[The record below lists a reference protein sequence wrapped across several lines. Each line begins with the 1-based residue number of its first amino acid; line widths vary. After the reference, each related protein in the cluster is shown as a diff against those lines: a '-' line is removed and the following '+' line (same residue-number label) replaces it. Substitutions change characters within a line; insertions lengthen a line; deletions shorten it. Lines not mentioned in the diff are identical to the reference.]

1 MQVVLGRS
9 NPRCSHEYGVQIVI
23 GGLDDFVYTRAPRAS
38 VETRIIRMPQQPTMT
53 AVPQDRPFKRYGL
66 LIFLSVVLCLGF
78 VATSIISF
86 HASKTAI
93 RDSIIHHELPLTTDN
108 IYSEIQKDLVRP
120 VFISSMM
127 ASDTFLRDWV
137 LHGEVRPELVA
148 KYLADVKAR
157 SNAFTSFL
165 AVNQSLNYYYGNGDQ
180 KTLSPDNPDDDWYF
194 HVRDLSAPY
203 ELNVDQDA
211 RLGRNLIVFVN
222 YRMFDYQGRYMG
234 ATGVG
239 ITVYDVQQRLDQY
252 QARYQRSVYFV
263 DQHGRIVL
271 SGDPARPAGQ
281 TLAQLE
287 GLAQLQPQLNENTNL
302 SSEYQ
307 ADGRTYLVNV
317 RYIPELKWFV
327 VVEKNEAEATSDI
340 RQTLYL
346 NLVLCALVTFLVLLL
361 THVSIRRYEQKI
373 QALSRLDHL
382 TGVANRAAFDDLIP
396 RILAD
401 QQRSNMPLSMLMC
414 DIDFFKK
421 INDQYGH
428 LAGDA
433 ALQRVAHLLKE
444 RVRRQDVV
452 VRWGGEEFL
461 LLLKNCTQQDA
472 LRMANMI
479 RTTISAQ
486 PVVYQ
491 QYQFAVTVSIGVA
504 TRLYQEDVEAWLSR
518 ADGYLYEAK
527 RLGRNQVVGEDQD

>member
-1 MQVVLGRS
+1 
-9 NPRCSHEYGVQIVI
+9 
-23 GGLDDFVYTRAPRAS
+23 
-38 VETRIIRMPQQPTMT
+38 MPKPPPMA
-53 AVPQDRPFKRYGL
+53 AVPQDGLFKRYGL
-66 LIFLSVVLCLGF
+66 LIFLSLVLCLGF
-78 VATSIISF
+78 FATSIISF
-86 HASKTAI
+86 HASKSAI
-93 RDSIIHHELPLTTDN
+93 RHSIIHNELPLTTDN

-137 LHGEVRPELVA
+137 LHGEERPELVA
-148 KYLADVKAR
+148 KYLADVKNR
-157 SNAFTSFL
+157 SKAFTSFL
-165 AVNQSLNYYYGNGDQ
+165 AVDNSLNYYYGNGDQ
-180 KTLSPDNPDDDWYF
+180 KKLTPNNPDDDWYF
-194 HVRDLSAPY
+194 RVRDIDAAY
-203 ELNVDQDA
+203 ELNVDQDT

-252 QARYQRSVYFV
+252 QTRYQRSVYFV
-263 DQHGRIVL
+263 DERGQIVL
-271 SGDPARPAGQ
+271 SGDPARPAGAA
-281 TLAQLE
+281 LAQIE
-287 GLAQLQPQLNENTNL
+287 GLAQLQSRLNKSTNL
-302 SSEYQ
+302 STEYQ
-307 ADGRTYLVNV
+307 SDDRSYLVNI

-327 VVEKNEAEATSDI
+327 VVEKNEAAATSEI

-346 NLVLCALVTFLVLLL
+346 NLVLCGLVTLLVLLL
-361 THVSIRRYEQKI
+361 THVSIWRYQQKI
-373 QALSRLDHL
+373 AALSRLDHL
-382 TGVANRAAFDDLIP
+382 TGLANRAAFDDVIP
-396 RILAD
+396 RLLAD
-401 QQRSNMPLSMLMC
+401 QQRQATPLSMLMC

-433 ALQRVAHLLKE
+433 ALQRVAQVLSE
-444 RVRRQDVV
+444 RVRRQDIV

-472 LRMANMI
+472 MRMAELI
-479 RTTISAQ
+479 RKALSNQ

-491 QYQFAVTVSIGVA
+491 QYQFDVTLSIGVA
-504 TRLYQEDVEAWLSR
+504 TRLYNEDLEAWLSR

-527 RLGRNQVVGEDQD
+527 RLGRNQVVGEEQD